1 MGTDLLANPL
11 VSVVLPVYNVAH
23 FLGESIRSIL
33 AQTYQNFEI
42 IAVDD
47 GSTDTSGQM
56 LDDWAKRED
65 RIHVIHQKNQG
76 LSAARNT
83 GLAQVKGDFV
93 YFLDS
98 DDCVAPNLFQRCFE
112 VMRHYSADFVTFKFD
127 TISSEGKLVKSDYF
141 HNEYTDTEV
150 MTPKEAIK
158 AQLRGDIA
166 AYAWSFIAKASVYK
180 ENNITFPVGRKIE
193 DLARICIMI
202 GESTRIVRIPEVLYH
217 YRLRSGSLMGH
228 VSPSLLHDWSKA
240 VDDREEYISR
250 RYPELKSYMLLQ
262 SLNFFSTVDLA
273 PLRQTLKY
281 GLKLDWP
288 AMSGEK
294 KGKKPKK
301 PKSKAKSSHSTSK
314 SRVKGTQKLKPLSKR
329 QSTKSNKRRSSE

>member
-1 MGTDLLANPL
+1 MSVNVPENPL
-11 VSVVLPVYNVAH
+11 VSVILPVYNVAH
-23 FLGESIRSIL
+23 FLSESIRSVL
-33 AQTYQNFEI
+33 AQTHQNFEI
-42 IAVDD
+42 LAVDD
-47 GSTDTSGQM
+47 GSTDTSGQI
-56 LDDWAKRED
+56 LDNWETKDI
-65 RIHVIHQKNQG
+65 RIHVFHQKNQG

-83 GLAQVKGDFV
+83 GLAHVTGDFV

-98 DDCVAPNLFQRCFE
+98 DDCIAPNLFERCFA
-112 VMRHYSADFVTFKFD
+112 VMRLYNADFVTFKFD
-127 TISSEGKLVKSDYF
+127 TISTDGKFVKSDYF

-150 MTPKEAIK
+150 FSPKDAIK

-228 VSPSLLHDWSKA
+228 VSPSLLRDWSKA

-288 AMSGEK
+288 AMPGEK

-314 SRVKGTQKLKPLSKR
+314 SRVKGTQKLKPLSTRKR
-329 QSTKSNKRRSSE
+329 AKTHHEHNSK